1 MKKRSTSYPK
11 STGGLEA
18 AWYCLRSKQ
27 KQEHIAA
34 ARLRRIKGV
43 TVFFPRVRFKKGTR
57 QGLVWVVEAMFPSY
71 LFARFELAEMGR
83 KVEYAHGV
91 KGIVRFANRY
101 PTIEEGVLIQLRAYV
116 GVKEVKQLDYA
127 PSQGDRVSI
136 GEGAFAGLEAV
147 VTQILPAKERVKV
160 LMDFL
165 GRKIEAEVE
174 SSSVLRQQRNV
185 CHVQNG
191 NGRALWRR
199 RPHEIIVH
207 RPS

>member
-18 AWYCLRSKQ
+18 VWYCRRSKQ

-43 TVFFPRVRFKKGTR
+43 PVFFPRVRFKKGTR

-116 GVKEVKQLDYA
+116 GVKEVKKLDYA
-127 PSQGDRVSI
+127 RSQGDRVRI
-136 GEGAFAGLEAV
+136 GEGAFAGLESW
-147 VTQILPAKERVKV
+147 
-160 LMDFL
+160 
-165 GRKIEAEVE
+165 G
-174 SSSVLRQQRNV
+174 
-185 CHVQNG
+185 
-191 NGRALWRR
+191 
-199 RPHEIIVH
+199 
-207 RPS
+207 

>member
-1 MKKRSTSYPK
+1 MKGNDSSYP
-11 STGGLEA
+11 SLTEALEP
-18 AWYCLRSKQ
+18 AWYCVRSKP

-43 TVFFPRVRFKKGTR
+43 TVFFPRVRFKKETR
-57 QGLVWVVEAMFPSY
+57 RGLVWVTEAMFPSY
-71 LFARFELAEMGR
+71 LFARFQLAEIGR

-101 PTIEEGVLIQLRAYV
+101 PTVEPGVLIQVRAYV

-127 PSQGDRVSI
+127 PSQGDKVSI

-185 CHVQNG
+185 CHVQNS

>member
-1 MKKRSTSYPK
+1 MKTRSTSYPK
-11 STGGLEA
+11 LTGGLEA

-34 ARLRRIKGV
+34 AGLRRIKGV
-43 TVFFPRVRFKKGTR
+43 TVCFPRVRFKKATR
-57 QGLVWVVEAMFPSY
+57 QGLVWVTEAMFPSY
-71 LFARFELAEMGR
+71 LFARFQLAEMGR

-199 RPHEIIVH
+199 RPNEIIVN